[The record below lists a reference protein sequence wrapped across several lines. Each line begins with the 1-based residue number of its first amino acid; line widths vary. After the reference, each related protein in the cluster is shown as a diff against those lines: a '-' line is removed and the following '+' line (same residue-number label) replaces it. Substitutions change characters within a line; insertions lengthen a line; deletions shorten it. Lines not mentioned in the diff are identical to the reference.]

1 MDKGYSQGMENEP
14 STYKAGIEFSY
25 QQMVEMHKA
34 LTSRIYVLSTEDT
47 EGFSYED
54 NLRWLHQAIELLDF
68 HINVATLEWEAGIA
82 ETEATKLTDKALREW
97 LDEKGE

>member
-1 MDKGYSQGMENEP
+1 MEHEP

-47 EGFSYED
+47 EGFSNED
-54 NLRWLHQAIELLDF
+54 SLRWLYQAAELLDL
-68 HINVATLEWEAGIA
+68 HINLGTLEWEAKIA
-82 ETEATKLTDKALREW
+82 KGEATELTDDALRDWIDGTE
-97 LDEKGE
+97 